1 MKSATPPDR
10 HMPKRIPSAHTF
22 EMRFT
27 SSPRGARLA
36 RRLVSHRLHEWG
48 HPYDGAL
55 NETVTLIAAELAA
68 NAVRHGHVP
77 GRDFHLRLVATPDGV
92 RLEVS
97 DTRSERLPEARPP
110 QDPADDE
117 SGRGLLL
124 VEALAERWGVEP
136 RSPGKCVWA
145 DVRPSPATPR

>member
-1 MKSATPPDR
+1 MNCRDGIRLPCSKEAIVDSEYPVRAPSSAP
-10 HMPKRIPSAHTF
+10 
-22 EMRFT
+22 
-27 SSPRGARLA
+27 
-36 RRLVSHRLHEWG
+36 
-48 HPYDGAL
+48 
-55 NETVTLIAAELAA
+55 
-68 NAVRHGHVP
+68 
-77 GRDFHLRLVATPDGV
+77 PDGV

-124 VEALAERWGVEP
+124 VGALAERWGVEP